1 LKQRL
6 NKAKQMK
13 QSSRND
19 ETKMNI
25 EMNET
30 ELNGKTKQNNEA

>member
-1 LKQRL
+1 MDDTDETKLKQRL

-19 ETKMNI
+19 EM
-25 EMNET
+25 M
-30 ELNGKTKQNNEA
+30 KQR